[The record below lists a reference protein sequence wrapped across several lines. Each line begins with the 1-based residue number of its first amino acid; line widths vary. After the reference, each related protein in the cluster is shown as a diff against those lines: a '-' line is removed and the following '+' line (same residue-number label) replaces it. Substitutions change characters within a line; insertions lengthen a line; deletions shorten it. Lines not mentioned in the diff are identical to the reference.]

1 MKYTLLEMTQ
11 MILSAMDSEE
21 VNSIS
26 DTVESNQ
33 VALLLKGVYYDLATD
48 LGLPEHEGLIELT
61 ASGDN
66 AKPVLMTVPNDVI
79 RVSNISYDTRGSSDD
94 TIDLPQW
101 KELKYLP
108 LNHFIQLT
116 QGYRSEETTI
126 DSMQV
131 SSGSDTFEF
140 IHRNDVPPTYYT
152 SFDDLQLIFDS
163 YDSDVDTTLQKS
175 KTLCY
180 GARYSPFTMTDTFV
194 PDLDATQFSYYLNRA
209 KVRAFAELKQQDHRE
224 ASTEARRQKIIIQ
237 KRGRSTPDLTPF
249 EKRPNYGR

>member
-1 MKYTLLEMTQ
+1 MKYTLLELTQ
-11 MILSAMDSEE
+11 MILSAMDSDE

-48 LGLPEHEGLIELT
+48 LGLPEHEGLIELN

-66 AKPVLMTVPNDVI
+66 TKPVLMTTPSTVI
-79 RVSNISYDTRGSSDD
+79 RVSSIAYDTRGADAD

-101 KELKYLP
+101 KPLKLLP
-108 LNHFIQLT
+108 INEFITYT
-116 QGYRSEETTI
+116 QGYRSDDATI
-126 DSMQV
+126 SSMQV
-131 SSGSDTFEF
+131 TSGGDTFEF
-140 IHRNDVPPTYYT
+140 IHRNDTMPTYFT
-152 SFDDLQLIFDS
+152 TFDDDQIIFDS
-163 YDSDVDTTLQKS
+163 YDNTIDTTLQKS

-180 GARYSPFTMTDTFV
+180 GARYSEFLMEDTFT
-194 PDLDATQFSYYLNRA
+194 PDLDPTQFSYFLNRA

-224 ASTEARRQKIIIQ
+224 ASGEARRQKIIIQ
-237 KRGRSTPDLTPF
+237 KRKDKLPHLTLF